1 MKKLFVLL
9 MSALVAQGA
18 AVVTL
23 AAEITVLSG
32 GAIEPGLK
40 AAAAAFQKETGHTA
54 KITFNTTPQ
63 ITKRIGGGDTFDVLI
78 APPATIEIFAKDGK
92 VSGERVNVGR
102 VGLGVAVRPGAPV
115 PDISNGEAVRRAVL
129 DAESV
134 VFNRASTGIYFE
146 NLLKKWGVYDQIEA
160 KTTRYA
166 DGASVMKHVL
176 HGKGREIGVGPITE
190 ILLEKDKGL
199 RLIGPLP
206 GDIQNYTSYLATTMT
221 PSAANETARSFV
233 QYLGTKGKPLFVAAG
248 IE

>member
-1 MKKLFVLL
+1 MKKLLGFLMGALL
-9 MSALVAQGA
+9 AHGA
-18 AVVTL
+18 AS
-23 AAEITVLSG
+23 AAEISVLSG

-40 AAAAAFQKETGHTA
+40 AAAAAFQKETGHVV

-63 ITKRIGGGDTFDVLI
+63 ITKRITAGDTFDVII
-78 APPATIEIFAKDGK
+78 APPATIETFAKDGK
-92 VSGERVNVGR
+92 VTGERVNVGR

-115 PDISNGEAVRRAVL
+115 PDISSGETVRRAVL

-146 NLLKKWGVYDQIEA
+146 NLLKKWGIYEQIEP
-160 KTTRYA
+160 KTTRYP

-190 ILLEKDKGL
+190 ILLEKEKGL
-199 RLIGPLP
+199 RLVGPLP
-206 GDIQNYTSYLATTMT
+206 ADIQNYTSYTATLMT
-221 PSAANETARSFV
+221 SGSNAEAARSFV
-233 QYLGTKGKPLFVAAG
+233 RYLGCAGKPLFVAAG

>member
-1 MKKLFVLL
+1 MKKLLGFLL
-9 MSALVAQGA
+9 GALYAQGA
-18 AVVTL
+18 AL
-23 AAEITVLSG
+23 AAEISVLSG

-40 AAAAAFQKETGHTA
+40 AAAAAFQKETGHVV

-63 ITKRIGGGDTFDVLI
+63 ITKRVAAGDTFDVII
-78 APPATIEIFAKDGK
+78 APPATIETFAKDGK
-92 VSGERVNVGR
+92 VTAERVNVGR

-115 PDISNGEAVRRAVL
+115 PDISSGETVRRAVL

-146 NLLKKWGVYDQIEA
+146 NLLRKWGVYEQIESR
-160 KTTRYA
+160 TTRYA

-199 RLIGPLP
+199 RLVGPLP
-206 GDIQNYTSYLATTMT
+206 ADIQNYTSYIATLMT
-221 PSAANETARSFV
+221 SGSNADAARSLV
-233 QYLGTKGKPLFVAAG
+233 RYLGGAGKPLFVAAG